1 MEYKLKLLHPRR
13 RHADQSFLC
22 ALPGFFPGQLVH
34 SKSPL
39 NSQSKTTTTKLASWG
54 DRLAIAFPGKTPQG
68 SAYKTLAVLRQFAHD
83 TRELGVTDLSRLT
96 GMDKTSVFR
105 ALKALERYRFVEQD
119 KATKRYRLGY
129 AVVELAGAKLK
140 QMPLALIA
148 QPHLARLS
156 QKTGETVQMSV
167 MDERRVLYI
176 SVVESPQPI
185 RVAVGVGSHGPI
197 HCTAAGKIFL
207 ADATAAGLD
216 QVLSRPL
223 EKFTPRTV
231 VDPATLRRELSEV
244 RKRGWAIDD
253 EGFVEHLRV
262 AAAPVR
268 DVAGRVIAAV
278 AVGGPTIRVGRKNL
292 QSFVKLVVETT
303 AAISIDL
310 AHTA

>member
-1 MEYKLKLLHPRR
+1 M
-13 RHADQSFLC
+13 
-22 ALPGFFPGQLVH
+22 
-34 SKSPL
+34 
-39 NSQSKTTTTKLASWG
+39 
-54 DRLAIAFPGKTPQG
+54 AIALTGKKLQG

-83 TRELGVTDLSRLT
+83 ARELGVTDLSRLT
-96 GMDKTSVFR
+96 GMDKTSVHR

-119 KATKRYRLGY
+119 VTTKRYRLGF

-176 SVVESPQPI
+176 CVVESPQPI

-197 HCTAAGKIFL
+197 HCTAAGKILL
-207 ADATAAGLD
+207 ADATKAVLD

-223 EKFTPRTV
+223 ERFTPHTV
-231 VDPATLRRELSEV
+231 VDPATLRKELAEI
-244 RKRGWAIDD
+244 RRQGWATDD

-262 AAAPVR
+262 AASPVR

-278 AVGGPTIRVGRKNL
+278 AVGGPTIRVGRKKL
-292 QSFVKLVVETT
+292 GSFVKLVVDTT
-303 AAISIDL
+303 AAISTDL